1 VPPGR
6 VSSGTATK
14 REYVPD
20 VAEFMWGAVVY
31 VTPSVC
37 VEWH

>member
-1 VPPGR
+1 VQ
-6 VSSGTATK
+6 
-14 REYVPD
+14 D